1 MTGRIFNIQRYSTH
15 DGPGIRTTVF
25 FKGCSLRCACCHNPE
40 SLDPTPSLEF
50 NPELCIRCGACAS
63 ACPNEVHEKGRPAVK
78 RESCVGCGRC
88 VRDCFSGALTLAGI
102 DMTPEQAMEDILTDR
117 PYFEASGGGV
127 TFSGGECML
136 QINFLETLCMLCR
149 EQGIHIAVDTAG
161 HVPWAFYERL
171 LRYVP
176 LFLYDIKA
184 FDPEVHRCLTGADNK
199 RILYNLDKLLDA
211 GARVWIRVPCVP
223 GGNIGEMDG
232 IADLLAGKPV
242 ERVELLAYHRL
253 GGGKRR
259 LLGLAEDGNGFRVPD
274 DGEMKEIL
282 DKFLKRGIRTARIG

>member
-25 FKGCSLRCACCHNPE
+25 FKGCNLRCAWCHNPE
-40 SLDPTPSLEF
+40 SLNPTPSLEF
-50 NPELCIRCGACAS
+50 NPELCIGCGACAS
-63 ACPNEVHEKGRPAVK
+63 ACPNGVHEKGRPAVK

-88 VRDCFSGALTLAGI
+88 VRDCFSGALTLAGV

-136 QINFLETLCMLCR
+136 QIDFLETLCASCR
-149 EQGIHIAVDTAG
+149 DEGISVAVDTAG
-161 HVPWAFYERL
+161 HVPWAYFERIL
-171 LRYVP
+171 PCEP

-184 FDPEVHRCLTGADNK
+184 IDPEVHRTLTGADNG
-199 RILYNLDKLLDA
+199 RIFENLDRLLA
-211 GARVWIRVPCVP
+211 SGARVWIRVPCVP
-223 GGNIGEMDG
+223 GGNFGEMDG

-282 DKFLKRGIRTARIG
+282 CRFLKRGIQTARIG